1 MIKLASNFTEKIDI
15 LSELNNNLT
24 WVMATSPSLLF
35 CFWSPIH
42 LSNNY
47 ATHN

>member
-1 MIKLASNFTEKIDI
+1 MIKQASNFTEKII

-35 CFWSPIH
+35 SFWSPIH

-47 ATHN
+47 AAHN